1 MKARGIGDLRDALR
15 LALGLATLITGVVG
29 GVYLAWRILGQTDS
43 LMYVGTFV
51 LSIFVLMGLVVRYL
65 AFMWLG
71 YLHQVE
77 QTVQGDARGQVTWP
91 PVTIIVPAYNEGKVI
106 EPSIRSLLQLDY
118 PAYEVLVVDDGSTDD
133 TRERVAQLE
142 GRHGNV
148 SVRLVSKTN
157 GGKASALNTGIA
169 LARHEYVLCM
179 DGDSKLEPQV
189 LRVSMPHF
197 AKEHVAAVAGN
208 VKIINR
214 NTHLARF
221 QSLEYIQ
228 GLNMAR
234 RAQGFVRVVNIIPGP
249 IGVFRRSVLLEVG
262 GYDRDT
268 FAEDAD
274 LTLKILSSGYHIVYE
289 DRAVAWTEAPET
301 VHDVIKQRYRWTR
314 GILQA
319 VRKRKLALL
328 NPISL
333 WVWFSLVMMIMEG
346 IVLPAANVLVNGMF
360 AITALAEG
368 QVGVFIAWWFFLFTL
383 LDVIAAMY
391 CVSAEKE
398 DLRLVL
404 YAFFMRFFYFP
415 IIDVTKLAATVDEL
429 QRTEMT
435 WGKLERTGRL

>member
-1 MKARGIGDLRDALR
+1 MKGFGGIKDALR
-15 LALGLATLITGVVG
+15 LALGLSTLMTAIVG
-29 GVYLAWRILGQTDS
+29 GVYLAWRILGQTDN

-51 LSIFVLMGLVVRYL
+51 LSIFALMGLVVRYL

-77 QTVQGDARGQVTWP
+77 QTARADARGQVTWP
-91 PVTIIVPAYNEGKVI
+91 PVTIIVPAYNEGLVI

-118 PAYEVLVVDDGSTDD
+118 PAYEILVVDDGSSDD
-133 TRERVAQLE
+133 TRERVAPLE
-142 GRHGNV
+142 GRHGDV
-148 SVRLVSKTN
+148 TVRLVSKVN

-169 LARHEYVLCM
+169 LARHDYVLCM

-197 AKEHVAAVAGN
+197 AKDHVAAVAGN
-208 VKIINR
+208 VKVINR
-214 NTHLARF
+214 ESHLARF
-221 QSLEYIQ
+221 QALEYVQ

-249 IGVFRRSVLLEVG
+249 IGVFRRSVLQEVG
-262 GYDRDT
+262 GYERDT

-289 DRAVAWTEAPET
+289 DRAIAWTEAPET
-301 VHDVIKQRYRWTR
+301 VNDLIKQRYRWTR

-333 WVWFSLVMMIMEG
+333 WVWLSLMMMLFEG
-346 IVLPAANVLVNGMF
+346 IAMPAASVIVNGMF
-360 AITALAEG
+360 AATALANG
-368 QVGVFIAWWFFLFTL
+368 QLGAYIVWWFLLFNL

-391 CVSAEKE
+391 CVSAEQE
-398 DLRLVL
+398 ELRLVP
-404 YAFFMRFFYFP
+404 YALLMRFFYFP
-415 IIDVTKLAATVDEL
+415 IIDVTKLMATVEEL
-429 QRTEMT
+429 QNVEMT
-435 WGKLERTGRL
+435 WGKLQRSGRL

>member
-1 MKARGIGDLRDALR
+1 MNPLSGLKDTIR
-15 LALGLATLITGVVG
+15 LVLGLTTLAAATVS

-43 LMYVGTFV
+43 LMYVGTFI
-51 LSIFVLMGLVVRYL
+51 LSMFVLMGLVVRYL
-65 AFMWLG
+65 SFMWLG
-71 YLHQVE
+71 YLHQME
-77 QTVQGDARGQVTWP
+77 QTVRGEARGQVTWP

-106 EPSIRSLLQLDY
+106 EASVRSLLRLDY

-133 TRERVAQLE
+133 TRERVAPLE
-142 GRHGNV
+142 GRHGDV
-148 SVRLVSKTN
+148 TVRLVSKTN

-169 LARHEYVLCM
+169 LARHEFVLCM

-197 AKEHVAAVAGN
+197 EKPHVAAVAGN
-208 VKIINR
+208 VKVINR
-214 NTHLARF
+214 NSALSRF
-221 QSLEYIQ
+221 QALEYVQ

-249 IGVFRRSVLLEVG
+249 IGVFRRSVLHEVG

-274 LTLKILSSGYHIVYE
+274 LTLKLLSSGYHIVYE
-289 DRAVAWTEAPET
+289 DRAIAWTEAPET
-301 VHDVIKQRYRWTR
+301 VLNLIKQRYRWTR

-319 VRKRKLALL
+319 VRKRKFALL

-333 WVWFSLVMMIMEG
+333 WVWMSLMMMILEG
-346 IVLPAANVLVNGMF
+346 IMLPAANVLLNGLF
-360 AITALAEG
+360 AVTAIAHG
-368 QVGVFIAWWFFLFTL
+368 QVGVYIAWWFFLFTM
-383 LDVIAAMY
+383 LDVIAALY

-398 DLRLVL
+398 DLRLVR
-404 YAFFMRFFYFP
+404 YAFLMRFFYFP
-415 IIDVTKLAATVDEL
+415 LIDVTKLAATVDEL
-429 QRTEMT
+429 QNTEMT

>member
-1 MKARGIGDLRDALR
+1 MKGLGGIKDAFR
-15 LALGLATLITGVVG
+15 LALGLSTLMTAIVG

-51 LSIFVLMGLVVRYL
+51 LSIFALMGLVVRYL

-77 QTVQGDARGQVTWP
+77 QTARADARGQVTWP
-91 PVTIIVPAYNEGKVI
+91 PVTIIVPAYNEGLVI

-118 PAYEVLVVDDGSTDD
+118 PAYEILVVDDGSSDD
-133 TRERVAQLE
+133 TRERVAPLE
-142 GRHGNV
+142 GRHGDV
-148 SVRLVSKTN
+148 TVRLVSKVN

-169 LARHEYVLCM
+169 LARHDFVLCM

-189 LRVSMPHF
+189 LRVAMQHF
-197 AKEHVAAVAGN
+197 AKDHVAAVAGN
-208 VKIINR
+208 VKVINR
-214 NTHLARF
+214 ESHLARF
-221 QSLEYIQ
+221 QALEYVQ

-249 IGVFRRSVLLEVG
+249 IGVFRRSVLQEVG
-262 GYDRDT
+262 GYERDT

-289 DRAVAWTEAPET
+289 DRAIAWTEAPET
-301 VHDVIKQRYRWTR
+301 VNDLIKQRYRWTR

-319 VRKRKLALL
+319 VRKRKFALF

-333 WVWFSLVMMIMEG
+333 WVWLSLVMMLFEG
-346 IVLPAANVLVNGMF
+346 IAMPAASVVVNGMF
-360 AITALAEG
+360 AATALANG
-368 QVGVFIAWWFFLFTL
+368 QLGAYIVWWFLLFNL

-391 CVSAEKE
+391 CVSAEQE
-398 DLRLVL
+398 ELRLVP
-404 YAFFMRFFYFP
+404 YALLMRFFYFP
-415 IIDVTKLAATVDEL
+415 IIDVTKLMATIEEL
-429 QRTEMT
+429 QNVEMT
-435 WGKLERTGRL
+435 WGKLQRQGRL